1 MFAPSAKIIELG
13 GGSVPHF
20 RPNVDV
26 RPCYDTQGNPTV
38 DFVADFDKPLPIKD
52 SEWDGV
58 FARFVIEHLSFRMV
72 PQFLSEVFR
81 ILKND
86 GKVVI
91 ITANTIKQ
99 LEWLQN
105 NPEGW
110 DGKDAFTSASELL
123 FGSQDY
129 PENAHKNFLS
139 PALITKLL
147 ADAGFIN
154 IITQPYGDRH
164 TDMLVEATK
173 SVIPSEHHTSEEL
186 VRTVVASS
194 QENPTPEAKP
204 EPTSPPKP
212 SLGPPE
218 ELYDRA
224 YFTGGGKVGGYA
236 REGYWDYPVHEI
248 TAKHVL
254 ARSPQSVL
262 EIGAARGYIGKR
274 LEDAGVIYQG
284 LEVSD
289 YCCMTSVSR
298 HVRQFNLCTSDKW
311 PVTLGDGPYD
321 LCFSIATL
329 EHIPEEFIPSVI
341 KEMAR
346 TCKSGLHGIDF
357 GEHDDGFDKTH
368 CSLFPRKKWLELFA
382 KHAPNWPVEIVDKE
396 DLEKGTFPEEVLKGD
411 GKVKLNLGCCMTM
424 FHHGW
429 TNVDVLDL
437 GGWAQQHQYH
447 YVRADLRNGIPCKTQ
462 GADLIFLHHVL
473 EHFSYTDGLQLLR
486 DCRRVLKPE
495 GVMRIVVPDA
505 ERLIERVQ
513 KPHGAG
519 LGHFDEINEECANS
533 SSQIG
538 KLWALLCSGHSAA
551 YDFQAL
557 EDALYDAGF
566 HCREVS
572 FRHSPGEVG
581 KQILKETIE
590 MSYDLSLFVDA
601 WPRVPTL
608 TFTKSK

>member
-26 RPCYDTQGNPTV
+26 RPCYDGQGNPTV

-81 ILKND
+81 ILKNG

-91 ITANTIKQ
+91 ITANTVKQ

-139 PALITKLL
+139 PALITKLMV
-147 ADAGFIN
+147 DAGFIN

-164 TDMLVEATK
+164 TDMIVEGTKATK
-173 SVIPSEHHTSEEL
+173 EEQPVEVPVAIP
-186 VRTVVASS
+186 
-194 QENPTPEAKP
+194 QENPTPVAKP

-236 REGYWDYPVHEI
+236 REGYWDYPVHWI

-254 ARSPQSVL
+254 ARSPESVL

-274 LEDAGVIYQG
+274 IEDAGVTYQG
-284 LEVSD
+284 LEVSK
-289 YCCMTSVSR
+289 YCCMTSVCR
-298 HVRQFNLCTSDKW
+298 HVRQFNLCTENKW

-341 KEMAR
+341 REMAR
-346 TCKSGLHGIDF
+346 TCKRGLHGIDF

-368 CSLFPRKKWLELFA
+368 CSLFPRKRWLELFA
-382 KHAPNWPVEIVDKE
+382 EHAPGWPVEILDKE
-396 DLEKGTFPEEVLKGD
+396 ELERGTFPEEVLKGD
-411 GKVKLNLGCCMTM
+411 GKVKLNLGSFVTM

-429 TNVDVLDL
+429 TNVDMHDL
-437 GGWAQQHQYH
+437 GGWAQQHHYN

-462 GADLIFLHHVL
+462 SADLIFLHHVL
-473 EHFSYTDGLQLLR
+473 EHFNYTDGLQLLR
-486 DCRRVLKPE
+486 DCRRVLKPT
-495 GVMRIVVPDA
+495 GAMRIVVPDA
-505 ERLIERVQ
+505 EQLIDRMRSNNSRLNY
-513 KPHGAG
+513 
-519 LGHFDEINEECANS
+519 FDEINEECAGS
-533 SSQIG
+533 PTQVG
-538 KLWALLCSGHSAA
+538 KLWSLLCSGHSSA
-551 YDFQAL
+551 YDFQTLENAL
-557 EDALYDAGF
+557 HEAGF
-566 HCREVS
+566 DCKEAF
-572 FRHSPGEVG
+572 FRTSPGG
-581 KQILKETIE
+581 KCQQILKETIE
-590 MSYDLSLFVDA
+590 MSYDLSLFVDT
-601 WPRVPTL
+601 WPRTPKV
-608 TFTKSK
+608 SND